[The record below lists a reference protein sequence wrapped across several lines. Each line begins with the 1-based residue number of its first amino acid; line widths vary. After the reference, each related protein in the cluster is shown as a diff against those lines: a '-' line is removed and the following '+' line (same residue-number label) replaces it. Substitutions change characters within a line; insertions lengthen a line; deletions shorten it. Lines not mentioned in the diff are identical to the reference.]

1 MKGGSDMK
9 KFKRIIELL
18 CNTTLWL
25 GAVGVLS
32 LGYRYI
38 IDTIGVI
45 LTTIIFICL
54 FIFLLYKKGDKE

>member
-18 CNTTLWL
+18 CNTTLML
-25 GAVGVLS
+25 GAASVLAH
-32 LGYRYI
+32 GYKYT
-38 IDTIGVI
+38 IDTAGVI

-54 FIFLLYKKGDKE
+54 FIFLFCKKGDKE